1 LNATH
6 VRYNADMGKLD
17 NIFLVGLMGAGKTTI
32 GKCLAR
38 QLNKTFLDADHVLEE
53 RTGVRIPVI
62 FEIEGEAGFRKRENE
77 VLAELMVL
85 DDIVL
90 ATGGG
95 VVLNPENRE
104 NLISH
109 GLVIYLHGRPED
121 LFQRTR
127 HDKNRPL
134 LQTGSR
140 LQTLKELYRTRD
152 PLYREVADIVVDT
165 GRQSV
170 NGLSEK
176 LRDLLLEEGLDCC
189 NKTGSKH
196 S

>member
-53 RTGVRIPVI
+53 RTGVRIPLI
-62 FEIEGEAGFRKRENE
+62 FEIEGEAGFRKREKE
-77 VLAELMVL
+77 ILEELTGR
-85 DDIVL
+85 DHIVL

-95 VVLNPENRE
+95 VVLAPCNRDR
-104 NLISH
+104 LKTR
-109 GLVIYLHGRPED
+109 GMVVYLHGRPED
-121 LFQRTR
+121 LYQRTR

-134 LQTGSR
+134 LQSGNR
-140 LQTLKELYRTRD
+140 LGKLKELYQLRD
-152 PLYREVADIVVDT
+152 GLYREVADLVIDT

-170 NGLSEK
+170 HSLSEELK
-176 LRDLLLEEGLDCC
+176 RQLLEHGI
-189 NKTGSKH
+189 TSKVEANIAKN
-196 S
+196 